1 MGANLQ
7 TDFISLRNDLL
18 FHMVFTRNSKALNGL
33 IRSLLNLPE
42 DGISGIE
49 VLNPMQY
56 SESTLSKLTVL
67 DLKVHLDAGRYVL
80 VEMQVRRFD
89 YWTNRTMAYA
99 CRQVADQVVG
109 DFDYGKMEPVIQ
121 VSIMDHSLFPDHRRF
136 FSRYLPKDEEGY
148 LYSDML
154 QFYVMDLTQLESAT
168 EEQFRQGLV
177 EWGRIF
183 RANSWAEIEA
193 IENPGVKE
201 ASKTMQFILSNPT
214 ERELIR
220 TMMDAEIDHRT
231 QIRAAESR
239 GETRGIELGK
249 KLGEAHGKTTAHQE
263 DARRMKEDGMS
274 PEIISKYTGLTLQDI
289 ASL

>member
-1 MGANLQ
+1 
-7 TDFISLRNDLL
+7 
-18 FHMVFTRNSKALNGL
+18 MVFCASP
-33 IRSLLNLPE
+33 S
-42 DGISGIE
+42 
-49 VLNPMQY
+49 
-56 SESTLSKLTVL
+56 
-67 DLKVHLDAGRYVL
+67 
-80 VEMQVRRFD
+80 
-89 YWTNRTMAYA
+89 
-99 CRQVADQVVG
+99 
-109 DFDYGKMEPVIQ
+109 
-121 VSIMDHSLFPDHRRF
+121 
-136 FSRYLPKDEEGY
+136 
-148 LYSDML
+148 
-154 QFYVMDLTQLESAT
+154 YVMDLTQLESAT

-231 QIRAAESR
+231 QINAARA
-239 GETRGIELGK
+239 RGIELGK

-274 PEIISKYTGLTLQDI
+274 PENISKYTGLTLQDI